1 MTGSYE
7 SLCSERR
14 GAEGPLV
21 PHVAV
26 FAEQLRLQG
35 YSKRS
40 IGEANGLVA
49 DFSEW
54 LKQRKIAKE
63 EISLKRTE
71 LYLRYRALHRRPRK
85 SDVAT
90 MRRLLKLLRDEG
102 VIKRPP
108 TRIEP
113 TPMQRLLDEYAFYL
127 RQERALAPATVVNY
141 LPIVRGFLMQRFGKG
156 HPQLSVIRA
165 ADVVRYVQHQV
176 ARLSPHTAKYVTKA
190 LRSFL
195 QYARYRGDI
204 TLDLAAAVP
213 TVANWSMAAI
223 PRAIAPEHVR
233 AVLAHCNRA
242 SAVGC
247 RDYAIL
253 LLLARLGL
261 RAGEIA
267 FLELDDIDWEA
278 ATLNVRGKGG
288 HVSRLPLPLEVGE
301 AIAAYLRTGRPV
313 SSSRRVFLRAVAPI
327 RGFARQVTVLSVVR
341 QAMARAGIDPP
352 RKGAHQFR
360 HALACEMLR
369 QGASLPEIGQIL
381 GHRSPQTT
389 AIYAKVDLASLHT
402 LALRWPG
409 GV

>member
-1 MTGSYE
+1 
-7 SLCSERR
+7 
-14 GAEGPLV
+14 LV

>member
-1 MTGSYE
+1 MRE
-7 SLCSERR
+7 SCEFSSSGRR

-21 PHVAV
+21 PYVAV
-26 FAEQLRLQG
+26 FTEQLRLQG
-35 YSKRS
+35 YAKSS
-40 IGEANGLVA
+40 IGEVRRLVA

-54 LKQRKIAKE
+54 LKQKKIAKE
-63 EISLKRTE
+63 DISFEHTE
-71 LYLRYRALHRRPRK
+71 RYLRYRALHRRPRE
-85 SDVAT
+85 SDVLT
-90 MRRLLKLLRDEG
+90 LRRLLNLLREEG
-102 VIKRPP
+102 VIKQPP
-108 TRIEP
+108 ARTEP
-113 TPMQRLLDEYAFYL
+113 TPMQRVLDEYAFYL
-127 RQERALAPATVVNY
+127 RQERVLAPATVANY
-141 LPIVRGFLMQRFGKG
+141 LPIIRCFLMQRFGKG
-156 HPQLSVIRA
+156 GPQLSALRA
-165 ADVVRYVQHQV
+165 ADVVRFVQQQV
-176 ARLSPHTAKYVTKA
+176 ARLSPQTAKMVTKA

-195 QYARYRGDI
+195 NFARYRGDI

-213 TVANWSMAAI
+213 TVANWSKASI
-223 PRAIAPEHVR
+223 PRAIAPEHVQ

-247 RDYAIL
+247 QDYAIL

-261 RAGEIA
+261 RAGAIA

-301 AIAAYLRTGRPV
+301 AIAAYLRMGRPV
-313 SSSRRVFLRAVAPI
+313 STSRRVFLRAKAPI
-327 RGFARQVTVLSVVR
+327 GGFTRQTAVLSVVR

-381 GHRSPQTT
+381 GHRSAQTT

-402 LALRWPG
+402 LALPWPG